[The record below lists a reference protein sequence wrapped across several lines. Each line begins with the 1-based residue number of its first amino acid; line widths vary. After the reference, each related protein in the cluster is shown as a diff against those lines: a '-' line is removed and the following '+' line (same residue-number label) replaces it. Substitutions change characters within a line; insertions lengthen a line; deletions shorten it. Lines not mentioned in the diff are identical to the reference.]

1 MLTEPSKQKSSIAG
15 REVAFR
21 KTLNVQ
27 RLQCVEDRHEYHLD
41 ILQTRYGWS
50 RAEAQAELERRLQ
63 GYLHLHVQVSDT
75 NKSVKLSSL

>member
-1 MLTEPSKQKSSIAG
+1 MLTEPSKQKSSMAG
-15 REVAFR
+15 HEGAFR

-50 RAEAQAELERRLQ
+50 RDEAQAELERRLQ
-63 GYLHLHVQVSDT
+63 GYLHLHLLVSET
-75 NKSVKLSSL
+75 HKSVKHTSQ

>member
-1 MLTEPSKQKSSIAG
+1 MLTEPNKQKSSMAG

-63 GYLHLHVQVSDT
+63 GYLHLHLQVT
-75 NKSVKLSSL
+75 ETHKPVKLPPL